1 MFNAQWYM
9 ENMYKALFALGY
21 YGLPRVGELTH
32 SQHVI
37 KARDVHLGMNKD
49 KILVI
54 LYSSKTHD
62 ESMKPQRLK

>member
-1 MFNAQWYM
+1 MLNSQWYM
-9 ENMYKALFALGY
+9 ENMYKAFFALGY
-21 YGLPRVGELTH
+21 YGLLRVELTH